1 MYHKVHR
8 KDLREGNIIPIF
20 LSWSNQ
26 KNYRGDAILIKRD
39 IDREPDEDIKK
50 YEFAEIGSDHIRRK
64 KEKISI
70 IYSYQIWIIKFVN
83 GPDKG
88 FQTKVK
94 IAYYKSTLYG
104 RSDEDDI

>member
-1 MYHKVHR
+1 MKHIVYK
-8 KDLREGNIIPIF
+8 KDLKEGNIIPIF
-20 LSWSNQ
+20 LSWNDQ

-39 IDREPDEDIKK
+39 KVNEPPEDIKQ
-50 YEFAEIGSDHIRRK
+50 YEFIEVGSNHIKRK

-70 IYSYQIWIIKFVN
+70 IYSYQIWIIKFVS

-94 IAYYKSTLYG
+94 IAYFESTYYAKRKNG
-104 RSDEDDI
+104 